1 MDLDNHFG
9 EINNEINIDNITK
22 DARIQMMR
30 KLMTKMLE
38 SDMDDI
44 DDIYVKDTFNAMVK
58 AFDNYESIDKEMVAK
73 LTGIF
78 KDSLEKKDAF
88 DMAQA
93 IDEGS
98 TIVYFKSA
106 QLFKVY
112 KKEELMSLLDGHLRT
127 VFKHFNQSFEVVPN
141 NSEQKIIIMG
151 DITLVDQ
158 IDHIKKYIL
167 QFMIDKGV
175 DDFKNDDIVC
185 FKNESTNMIEIV
197 INNYYVNN
205 SSERNEIIQ
214 DLLKYILKMEKNSNM
229 TRKLG
234 YMPDCIEFENADVVS
249 MPSEKQLLNED
260 TKFIEMVDRMVR
272 HTSKCSKLV
281 KNGNTYIINLYNNV
295 ETINNIEYV
304 ENLNINSND
313 KIGNFVDYLQTN
325 KPSWYK
331 EGGLIDKQVL
341 YDKYIEQFGDITRVL
356 FTTSFKNK
364 IFSKEIRKAYK
375 KGEKRKV
382 YVKLYKYDEMIE

>member
-1 MDLDNHFG
+1 
-9 EINNEINIDNITK
+9 
-22 DARIQMMR
+22 
-30 KLMTKMLE
+30 
-38 SDMDDI
+38 
-44 DDIYVKDTFNAMVK
+44 
-58 AFDNYESIDKEMVAK
+58 
-73 LTGIF
+73 
-78 KDSLEKKDAF
+78 
-88 DMAQA
+88 
-93 IDEGS
+93 
-98 TIVYFKSA
+98 
-106 QLFKVY
+106 
-112 KKEELMSLLDGHLRT
+112 
-127 VFKHFNQSFEVVPN
+127 
-141 NSEQKIIIMG
+141 
-151 DITLVDQ
+151 
-158 IDHIKKYIL
+158 
-167 QFMIDKGV
+167 
-175 DDFKNDDIVC
+175 
-185 FKNESTNMIEIV
+185 MIEIV